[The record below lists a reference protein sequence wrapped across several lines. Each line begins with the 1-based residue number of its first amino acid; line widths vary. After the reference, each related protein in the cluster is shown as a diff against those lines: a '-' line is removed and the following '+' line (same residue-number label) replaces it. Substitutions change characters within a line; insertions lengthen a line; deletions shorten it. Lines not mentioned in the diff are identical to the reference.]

1 MRTCPHCGGE
11 LRPSVIRCVHCGTP
25 LQTEPQPATAVVG
38 TTRATGRSG
47 SPVGTTVPPLPPRTP
62 SRGPPIPTP
71 AGGGHERPDG
81 DQGHATRR
89 RARVWELGGQTVPV
103 ASTSARH
110 VDGWLMGAAVLAVA
124 TAVTAISSLSLAW
137 TDGRL
142 SIAGTRRTHAVAE
155 LTFRAS
161 DSYGGTTAV
170 VIGVTMTLL
179 GLLWFWYGT
188 DRTNHLPAY
197 AHPAIAMIVGLAGW
211 AAIGASTVGSF
222 FWEHAFVERSQ
233 EAGLTPEAVR
243 GILDDGARRVVELE
257 RLAGFQRFAVA
268 ATCAVL
274 AGAVAVPVAAST
286 SLALAPKPALT
297 RLEPERGAR
306 SP

>member
-1 MRTCPHCGGE
+1 
-11 LRPSVIRCVHCGTP
+11 VIRCVHCGTP

-38 TTRATGRSG
+38 TTRATARSG
-47 SPVGTTVPPLPPRTP
+47 SPVGTTVPPSPAADPVPRSP
-62 SRGPPIPTP
+62 DPDP
-71 AGGGHERPDG
+71 GGGHERPVRDLWVTPPDG
-81 DQGHATRR
+81 VHEHGSSA
-89 RARVWELGGQTVPV
+89 AETVPV
-103 ASTSARH
+103 ASTSARY

-124 TAVTAISSLSLAW
+124 AAVIAVSSLSLPW

-142 SIAGTRRTHAVAE
+142 SVVGTRRTRAVAE

-161 DSYGGTTAV
+161 DSYGGTIAV

-274 AGAVAVPVAAST
+274 AGAVAVWSQRP
-286 SLALAPKPALT
+286 
-297 RLEPERGAR
+297 RR
-306 SP
+306 SR